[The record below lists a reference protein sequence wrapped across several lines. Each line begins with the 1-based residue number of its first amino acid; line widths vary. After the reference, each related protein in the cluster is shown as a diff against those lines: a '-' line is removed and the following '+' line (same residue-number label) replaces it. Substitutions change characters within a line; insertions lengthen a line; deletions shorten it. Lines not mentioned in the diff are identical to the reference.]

1 MSRLG
6 SSRRLGKI
14 TVLVAVCGW
23 CLSAQAKYS
32 GGSGTEADPF
42 RISAVSDWQEL
53 MATPADWA
61 RQFVLTADL
70 DLEGIPLS
78 RIGVSYYASFT
89 GVFDGNDHILRNVDV
104 NMPGAYGVGLFGYL
118 GTDGQIKNLGVE
130 NTSIFGWKAL
140 GGLVGSNYKGSI
152 SNCYATGSV
161 TCVGLVGFGGL
172 VGENFGAVSN
182 CYSNCSVSGNAR
194 SVGGLVGWNSGAIS
208 NCYSSGSVSGE
219 MYVGGLVG
227 QNAGTIS
234 SCYAGGSVTGGD
246 NSWHLGGLAG
256 QNSGTISNCCASGSV
271 SGGSGLG
278 GLVGSNDSGTINNC
292 YASGSVTGGG
302 GVGGLVGSNNS
313 GIINNCYASGSVTGG
328 GLGGLG
334 GLVGL
339 NEGTIGKCYSTGSVT
354 CTGSGTAVG
363 GLVGLN
369 AATVRDCYS
378 TSSVTGTAGSYVG
391 GLVGGNYSGTISN
404 CYSAGSVSGDWYV
417 GGLVGH
423 SPGTISN
430 CYFLDTAGPD
440 NGYGTPLTDAQMKQ
454 QGSFVG
460 WDFWGEII
468 NGTEDIWMMAPGG
481 YPGLVVTPVE
491 VGGVGDLVV
500 TSVSTEGS
508 GVGGRPVHVEWE
520 VLNDYTE
527 EKISPGFLDAVYLSS
542 DSKWDIGDVLLAI
555 IQHNESVEPQT
566 GYHAETD
573 VILPGVLPGPYYVL
587 VRTDFGNLVYEP
599 DGEYNN
605 ICATDADIVVD
616 VEELIIGTPA
626 DSNFVH
632 PELSRYF
639 RVTAPAGEDVEI
651 RLDDL
656 DDAGSNELY
665 VSFARI
671 PTRSQFDYRY
681 EGSFASDQ
689 TVCIPGT
696 RSGTYYILAYGSNP
710 GGSSQAAFTIGVHF
724 MPLEITEI
732 SPARGG
738 NAGTVTATIQGA
750 RFKSSTTT
758 KLIGPDGTTITG
770 ELHKLSSTVEMIVAF
785 DLRGAAVDTYDVEV
799 KNAEDEVF
807 VMENA
812 LEVVEA
818 SLPEI
823 QVSLITPSVVRAGSN
838 GTFYVEVCNPRLND
852 AIWPTIWIGLPDGMK
867 AWLDRD
873 LPVEQSEEIRID
885 PPCSLVAPSVLPPGT
900 SVRLP
905 VCFRPGEPNGN
916 ASISLEV
923 FYSESVLTEPMSVVG
938 NTSAPAGLSGDFFGS
953 YKTPDGKVSCSVSG
967 TYEMV
972 GWPSGWF
979 QQLLQDEFGSLQGWD
994 YNEVALPFWGL
1005 TGPSLTAI
1013 ANASK
1018 LGASI
1023 RVLEPYAWIQTVKV
1037 SAEPSAEPNSFEKQ
1051 LYIGC
1056 VLPANQLPVEIVDP
1070 IYGCTTDPAHDTLPF
1085 YYTGSGFGSFSD
1097 DPGFP
1102 TQGLVDLL
1110 DKFGMRGADGKRR
1123 ARIQFEFE
1131 THPSE
1136 WDGKK
1141 DSYPEVVDLGS
1152 LGLAWDLKIMMSQEP
1167 DKQEIKP
1174 LPVVRSWDPNKKVG
1188 PAGFGGRGL
1197 VLPAQLMV
1205 YTVYFENEPN
1215 ASAAA
1220 LEVRI
1225 EDQLD
1230 EDLDWTT
1237 FELLEIGFGEYQI
1250 PVPSAMSHYETR
1262 LDVNGWTWSEEEGWH
1277 TGETPLMADVSADID
1292 ISTGKVTWKM
1302 TSYDPNTGWEPEDAY
1317 AGFLPPDDA
1326 NDITHR
1332 GEGYVSFAIRP
1343 KANLPA
1349 GTLITNS
1356 ARIFFDQNPA
1366 IETPATS
1373 NIVTIDLADL
1383 DLSGKIDFGDIA
1395 RLAGEWLWVGLAG
1408 TVDED
1413 IVVDGSVNFL
1423 DYGKVAEK
1431 WLSP

>member
-1 MSRLG
+1 MKSMRNSKRIFEPLALIVVLVLGIADSAGAYAVPPPWISVDIGNPSPG
-6 SSRRLGKI
+6 SSDYNPPTHSITITANGKDIWDDADNFHYVYQEISGDCEIIARL
-14 TVLVAVCGW
+14 
-23 CLSAQAKYS
+23 
-32 GGSGTEADPF
+32 
-42 RISAVSDWQEL
+42 
-53 MATPADWA
+53 
-61 RQFVLTADL
+61 
-70 DLEGIPLS
+70 
-78 RIGVSYYASFT
+78 ASF
-89 GVFDGNDHILRNVDV
+89 
-104 NMPGAYGVGLFGYL
+104 P
-118 GTDGQIKNLGVE
+118 LGVD
-130 NTSIFGWKAL
+130 SWQKA
-140 GGLVGSNYKGSI
+140 GVMI
-152 SNCYATGSV
+152 RDT
-161 TCVGLVGFGGL
+161 T
-172 VGENFGAVSN
+172 
-182 CYSNCSVSGNAR
+182 
-194 SVGGLVGWNSGAIS
+194 
-208 NCYSSGSVSGE
+208 
-219 MYVGGLVG
+219 
-227 QNAGTIS
+227 
-234 SCYAGGSVTGGD
+234 AGGSSFVDMVITGYNEGAFQWRNTLSGGCSSITTFNIGGPPKWVRLARSSNVFSAYWSNDGSTWTQVGSAHTTIMSDPVLIGMCVTSHSTGNLVAATFDNLGGD
-246 NSWHLGGLAG
+246 FIPLHAHDPNPADGAAHHNTVVVLSWTPGAG
-256 QNSGTISNCCASGSV
+256 ISDVNGHHVYFGTDFDDVNN
-271 SGGSGLG
+271 GSGDADKG
-278 GLVGSNDSGTINNC
+278 FT
-292 YASGSVTGGG
+292 T
-302 GVGGLVGSNNS
+302 
-313 GIINNCYASGSVTGG
+313 
-328 GLGGLG
+328 
-334 GLVGL
+334 
-339 NEGTIGKCYSTGSVT
+339 
-354 CTGSGTAVG
+354 
-363 GLVGLN
+363 N
-369 AATVRDCYS
+369 AFHTEWDLIPETTYYWRVDEVNHTDNLMWR
-378 TSSVTGTAGSYVG
+378 
-391 GLVGGNYSGTISN
+391 
-404 CYSAGSVSGDWYV
+404 GDVW
-417 GGLVGH
+417 
-423 SPGTISN
+423 
-430 CYFLDTAGPD
+430 
-440 NGYGTPLTDAQMKQ
+440 
-454 QGSFVG
+454 SF
-460 WDFWGEII
+460 IL
-468 NGTEDIWMMAPGG
+468 PSR
-481 YPGLVVTPVE
+481 
-491 VGGVGDLVV
+491 GDLVV
-500 TSVSTEGS
+500 RAVDTQGTPIA
-508 GVGGRPVHVEWE
+508 GRPLC
-520 VLNDYTE
+520 VLYDVVNDDPDDT
-527 EKISPGFLDAVYLSS
+527 ILGGFFDAVYLSS
-542 DSKWDIGDVLLAI
+542 DKEWDIGDIFMAKV
-555 IQHNESVEPQT
+555 QHNQLVEPQA

-587 VRTDFGNLVYEP
+587 VGTDFGNLVYEP

-605 ICATDADIVVD
+605 IASTDDNVVVD
-616 VEELIIGTPA
+616 LEELTIGTPA

-665 VSFARI
+665 VSFERI
-671 PTRSQFDYRY
+671 PTRSKFDYRY
-681 EGSFASDQ
+681 GSNFAPDQ
-689 TVCIPGT
+689 TIRIPDT
-696 RSGTYYILAYGSNP
+696 HAGTYYELAYGSNL

-750 RFKSSTTT
+750 RFKSSTITR
-758 KLIGPDGTTITG
+758 LIGSDGTVIIG
-770 ELHKLSSTVEMIVAF
+770 ELHKLSSTMEMIVAF

-838 GTFYVEVCNPRLND
+838 GTFYVEVYNPGLND

-873 LPVEQSEEIRID
+873 LPVKQSEEIRID
-885 PPCSLVAPSVLPPGT
+885 SPSSLAVPSVLPPGT

-905 VCFRPGEPNGN
+905 VCFRAGEPNGN

-972 GWPSGWF
+972 AWPSGWF

-1005 TGPSLTAI
+1005 TGPSLTPI

-1023 RVLEPYAWIQTVKV
+1023 RILEPYAWIQTVKV
-1037 SAEPSAEPNSFEKQ
+1037 SAEPSTEPNNFQKQ
-1051 LYIGC
+1051 LHIDRR
-1056 VLPANQLPVEIVDP
+1056 LPANQLPLEFVDP
-1070 IYGCTTDPAHDTLPF
+1070 IYGHDAHDTLPF

-1102 TQGLVDLL
+1102 TQELVNLL
-1110 DKFGMRGADGKRR
+1110 DIFGMRGADGKRR

-1174 LPVVRSWDPNKKVG
+1174 LRVVRSRDPNKKIG
-1188 PAGFGGRGL
+1188 PAGSGSSGL
-1197 VLPAQLMV
+1197 VLPGQLMV

-1225 EDQLD
+1225 EDRLD
-1230 EDLDWTT
+1230 QDLDWTT

-1250 PVPSAMSHYETR
+1250 AVPSGTSHYDTR
-1262 LDVNGWTWSEEEGWH
+1262 MALDGWTFSEADGWH
-1277 TGETPLMADVSADID
+1277 TGQTPLIVEANAELDIE
-1292 ISTGKVTWKM
+1292 TGQVVWNLK
-1302 TSYDPNTGWEPEDAY
+1302 SFDPNTGWEPEDAY
-1317 AGFLPPDDA
+1317 AGFLPPDDP
-1326 NDITHR
+1326 NDETHR

-1343 KANLPA
+1343 KVNSPA

-1356 ARIFFDQNPA
+1356 AKIFFDQNPR
-1366 IETPATS
+1366 IETPSTS

-1383 DLSGKIDFGDIA
+1383 DLSGEIDFGDIA
-1395 RLAGEWLWVGLAG
+1395 RLADEWLWVGLPG

-1423 DYGKVAEK
+1423 DYVKVAEK